1 MLQKIVFLILFF
13 FFWSGFHEKF
23 HNIYSLIYIFFLFTQ
38 IYIFFSGNVTY
49 FNDVWIYFYWKTRQ
63 KYCLTIISCSTCN
76 IHTPSPHKT
85 PFPPLFL
92 SSSCFSFRHSFIIQW
107 RNTGAPVS
115 TDSFQ
120 KSYSQTRII
129 PNSTHTH
136 THTLVTPTS
145 SLTSQ
150 HTECLPFNR
159 GRKREEAAVK
169 SHSSF
174 FLFSCIVFAVR
185 HLVEKK
191 KG

>member
-1 MLQKIVFLILFF
+1 MAECGKREKEEEEHKQGTQDKVHTVIRIKTHTTHTHMLQKNSFLNPFF
-13 FFWSGFHEKF
+13 FFFLVWFSWE
-23 HNIYSLIYIFFLFTQ
+23 ISWYILTYLYFFLFTH
-38 IYIFFSGNVTY
+38 IYIFFSANVTY
-49 FNDVWIYFYWKTRQ
+49 FNWKTRQ

-85 PFPPLFL
+85 PFPLLFL

-136 THTLVTPTS
+136 TRTL
-145 SLTSQ
+145 
-150 HTECLPFNR
+150 
-159 GRKREEAAVK
+159 
-169 SHSSF
+169 
-174 FLFSCIVFAVR
+174 
-185 HLVEKK
+185 
-191 KG
+191 

>member
-1 MLQKIVFLILFF
+1 MAECGKREKEEEEHKQGTQDKVHTVIRIKTHTTHTHMLQKIVFLILFF
-13 FFWSGFHEKF
+13 FCLVFMRNFM
-23 HNIYSLIYIFFLFTQ
+23 IYTHLFIFFL
-38 IYIFFSGNVTY
+38 IYSYLYFFSGNVTY

-85 PFPPLFL
+85 PFPLLFL

-107 RNTGAPVS
+107 RNTGAPAS

-136 THTLVTPTS
+136 TRTL
-145 SLTSQ
+145 
-150 HTECLPFNR
+150 
-159 GRKREEAAVK
+159 
-169 SHSSF
+169 
-174 FLFSCIVFAVR
+174 
-185 HLVEKK
+185 
-191 KG
+191 